1 MPFVIPY
8 PVIDPV
14 LVEIG
19 PFAVRWYALAYLCG
33 LVFGWRYARWLATRP
48 PALIRAEDVDDFLVW
63 ATLGVVLGGR
73 IGYVLFYQ
81 PDYFL
86 AHPLAALQIW
96 KGGMAFHGGLM
107 GVVVAAYGFCRVRR
121 LPKAA
126 FADPLFCA
134 APVGLGLGRLANFIN
149 NELAGRPTDVPWAM
163 VFPGWGDVPRH
174 PSQLYQASL
183 EGVALF
189 VILFVLAR
197 RESVRCRLGLLSGVF
212 LVGYGVFRAFAET
225 FRQPD
230 AVVGFIGPGLTM
242 GQILSFPMILIGAI
256 LIVRALIRPPV
267 AAPLPAAEPSPPVK
281 TRP

>member
-14 LVEIG
+14 LVEFG
-19 PFAVRWYALAYLCG
+19 PIAIRWYALAYLTG
-33 LVFGWRYARWLATRP
+33 LIFGWRYARWLATRP

-86 AHPLAALQIW
+86 AHPLAAFQIW

-107 GVVVAAYGFCRVRR
+107 GVVVAAYVFCLVRG

-134 APVGLGLGRLANFIN
+134 APVGLGLGRLANFVN
-149 NELAGRPTDVPWAM
+149 GELAGRPTDVPWAM

-183 EGVALF
+183 EGVTLF
-189 VILFVLAR
+189 LILFVLAR
-197 RESVRCRLGLLSGVF
+197 REPVRRRTGLLSGVF
-212 LVGYGVFRAFAET
+212 LVCYGAFRGFVEL

-230 AVVGFIGPGLTM
+230 AEVGFIGPGLTM
-242 GQILSFPMILIGAI
+242 GQILSIPMVLIGAI
-256 LIVRALIRPPV
+256 IIGYALSRPPV
-267 AAPLPAAEPSPPVK
+267 AATAPSAPSRPAKPRK
-281 TRP
+281 